1 LAYRCRLP
9 SIGGVEDFKSMVCAR
24 GIPPHEAERCLEEM
38 YVTSVVVEEVEK
50 GLAREVAR
58 TFAARGGFGRV
69 LESEGSRGDSADLLL
84 SGTLRHFRELCEA
97 SGGLMPG
104 DCRAGVYREVR
115 RVLETIEGSPPP
127 PVHYKHKKLE
137 FSRKVHVMGVLNV
150 TPDSF
155 YDGGAYLDP
164 SAAVEHAL
172 RMEQCGAD
180 IIDVGGEST
189 RPGSDPVPP
198 DVQRE
203 RVVPVIEGIRRNSD
217 IWISVDT
224 YSSEVAR
231 AAIEAGADMINDIS
245 GGRFDPE
252 MPALAAEKGT
262 PIIAMHIRG
271 TPKDMQVAPRYRS
284 LIPDLVEYFE
294 TCLERLVEAGV
305 AREKVLIDPGIGF
318 GKTVEH
324 NLLILK
330 GLGELKVLRRPIVLG
345 VSRKSFI
352 GTILGRDA
360 DERLWG
366 TVAATVIGGWN
377 GAHVVRVHDVAEV
390 RDAVEMVRA
399 VREVR
404 YV

>member
-1 LAYRCRLP
+1 
-9 SIGGVEDFKSMVCAR
+9 
-24 GIPPHEAERCLEEM
+24 
-38 YVTSVVVEEVEK
+38 
-50 GLAREVAR
+50 
-58 TFAARGGFGRV
+58 
-69 LESEGSRGDSADLLL
+69 
-84 SGTLRHFRELCEA
+84 
-97 SGGLMPG
+97 
-104 DCRAGVYREVR
+104 
-115 RVLETIEGSPPP
+115 
-127 PVHYKHKKLE
+127 
-137 FSRKVHVMGVLNV
+137 
-150 TPDSF
+150 
-155 YDGGAYLDP
+155 
-164 SAAVEHAL
+164 
-172 RMEQCGAD
+172 
-180 IIDVGGEST
+180 
-189 RPGSDPVPP
+189 
-198 DVQRE
+198 
-203 RVVPVIEGIRRNSD
+203 
-217 IWISVDT
+217 
-224 YSSEVAR
+224 
-231 AAIEAGADMINDIS
+231 MINDIS

>member
-1 LAYRCRLP
+1 MAYRCRVP
-9 SIGGVEDFKSMVCAR
+9 SIGGVEDFKSIVCAR
-24 GIPPHEAERCLEEM
+24 GIPPPEAERTIEEM
-38 YVTSVVVEEVEK
+38 YATSVFVEEVEK
-50 GLAREVAR
+50 DLATEVAQA
-58 TFAARGGFGRV
+58 FGARGGLVRV
-69 LESEGSRGDSADLLL
+69 LEPRGSRGNAVDLLL
-84 SGTLRHFRELCEA
+84 SGTLRQFRELCEA
-97 SGGLMPG
+97 CGGLGPVG
-104 DCRAGVYREVR
+104 PHAGVYRDVHR
-115 RVLETIEGSPPP
+115 MLETIEDTPPP
-127 PVHYKHKKLE
+127 PVYYKHKTLE
-137 FSRKVHVMGVLNV
+137 FSRKVHVMGILNV

-164 SAAVEHAL
+164 SVAVEHAL

-189 RPGSDPVPP
+189 RPGSDPVAP
-198 DVQRE
+198 DVQRD

-231 AAIEAGADMINDIS
+231 AAIEAGADIINDIS

-252 MPALAAEKGT
+252 MPALVAEKGT
-262 PIIAMHIRG
+262 PIIVMHIRG
-271 TPKDMQVAPRYRS
+271 TPKDMQVAPTYRS

-294 TCLERLVEAGV
+294 TRLERLGEAGV
-305 AREKVLIDPGIGF
+305 AREKVLIDPGVGF

-330 GLGELKVLRRPIVLG
+330 GLGELKVLRRPVVLG

-352 GTILGRDA
+352 GTILSREA
-360 DERLWG
+360 NERLWG
-366 TVAATVIGGWN
+366 TVGATVIGGWN